1 MQIIKLS
8 ATESTNTYLKE
19 LWKRG
24 KLHDYTVVVTKDQTK
39 GKGQMGAVWQSE
51 AGKNLTF
58 SVLKIMDGF
67 DLKDKFLL
75 NMYTSMAVFDTLY
88 AIGVPRLAIKWP
100 NDILSGSSKLCG
112 ILIENIVAGT
122 KIKAAII
129 GIGLNVNQ
137 TDFSGSLKASS
148 VKGVTNVHFD
158 LDDLLGQ
165 ILENLQ
171 KYLINTDKN
180 LSNPGDL
187 YEDYHSRLF
196 RLGVA
201 STFQKQNGTVFT
213 GIIEGV
219 SLQGKLLVRLEDEHI
234 HKFDLKEVRLLY

>member
-19 LWKRG
+19 LWKHG
-24 KLHDYTVVVTKDQTK
+24 QLDDYTVVVTKDQTK
-39 GKGQMGAVWQSE
+39 GKGQMGAVWDSE

-58 SVLKIMDGF
+58 SVLKILNDF

-75 NMYTSMAVFDTLY
+75 NMYVSMAVYDTLL
-88 AIGVPRLAIKWP
+88 ALDIPRLTIKWP

-112 ILIENIVAGT
+112 ILVENVVSGT
-122 KIKAAII
+122 KIKVAVI

-137 TDFSGSLKASS
+137 TNFSDSLKASS
-148 VKGVTNVHFD
+148 LKVVTHTHFD
-158 LDDLLGQ
+158 LDNLLGQ

-171 KYLINTDKN
+171 KYFLGNGPTN
-180 LSNPGDL
+180 VANL
-187 YEDYHSRLF
+187 YEEYHSRLF
-196 RLGVA
+196 RRGVA
-201 STFQKQNGTVFT
+201 STFQKPNGTVFS

-219 SLQGKLLVRLEDEHI
+219 SLQGKLLVKLEDERI
-234 HKFDLKEVRLLY
+234 QKFDLKEVKLLY